1 MAPGERIFAMTP
13 KEIFEGKIKDTTG
26 KADVVKKVN
35 ATYRFDITG
44 PTGGTWIASIS
55 KKALPAVRQADEQAQ
70 CTITMADGDF
80 VSLIDGKLNPQ
91 MAFMSGK
98 LKSQRRH
105 GLGDEAR
112 PSPAILTA

>member
-1 MAPGERIFAMTP
+1 MTP
-13 KEIFEGKIKDTTG
+13 KEIFEGKMKETTG

-44 PTGGTWIASIS
+44 PTGGTWILDMKEGTAG
-55 KKALPAVRQADEQAQ
+55 VRQADEQAQ
-70 CTITMADGDF
+70 CTITMTDSDF

-98 LKSQRRH
+98 LKVKGDM
-105 GLGDEAR
+105 GLAMKLGQVLQA
-112 PSPAILTA
+112 